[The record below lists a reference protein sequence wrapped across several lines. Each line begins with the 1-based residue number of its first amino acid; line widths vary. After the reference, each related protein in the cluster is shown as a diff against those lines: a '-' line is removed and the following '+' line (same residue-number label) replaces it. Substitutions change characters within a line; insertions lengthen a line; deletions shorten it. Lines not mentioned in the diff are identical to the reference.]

1 MHANC
6 NFQLEEETK
15 KSQLLLISHV
25 KFLFFR
31 QIITIYTM
39 ISSNKIQPNH
49 QRQTASL
56 NRSKTQLITRC
67 SQTHSSQA
75 ERTAKL
81 RETMA
86 RPGLLLGPACFDGM
100 SARLIERAGFDF
112 AFMSGFSLS
121 AARLAIPDC
130 GLLSYGEMVDQG
142 RNINEAT
149 RAIPIIGDGDTGY
162 GNAVN
167 VKRTVKG
174 YAQAGFAGIL
184 IEDQMWP
191 KSCGHVRGKK
201 VVEREEAVLRI
212 QAACDERDEG
222 SDIIIVARTDA
233 RQAASLEEALW
244 RAAAFADAGADVV
257 FVDALQTKDEMSMLC
272 RQVKGGWKMANM
284 LEGGGKTP
292 ILPPQELQ
300 DIGFKLCA
308 YPLTL
313 LGVSVR
319 AMQGAL
325 VDLKNGA
332 MPRDM
337 PSFSELQG
345 IVGFPEYFQEE
356 ARYAVKNSGGRS
368 SSGGASSPPLPP
380 PPPVYE
386 VVEPDVVVEPGRGD
400 VQVQPSKKKGEDSG
414 YTGDRRS
421 KWLRLKVTKKD
432 TGSVQLDTRVPA
444 GFLDGIAMLV
454 PAAALAGVDLENL
467 VKEAEDVGNSLLW
480 TKEID
485 GDIIRIYLETGV

>member
-1 MHANC
+1 MVGSI
-6 NFQLEEETK
+6 K
-15 KSQLLLISHV
+15 IRSS
-25 KFLFFR
+25 R
-31 QIITIYTM
+31 QW
-39 ISSNKIQPNH
+39 
-49 QRQTASL
+49 QTAVQ

-75 ERTAKL
+75 QRTAKL

-86 RPGLLLGPACFDGM
+86 KPGLLLGPACFDGM

-112 AFMSGFSLS
+112 AFMSGFTTS
-121 AARLAIPDC
+121 AARLSYPDT

-174 YAQAGFAGIL
+174 YAAAGFAGIL
-184 IEDQMWP
+184 IEDQLWP

-201 VVEREEAVLRI
+201 VIEREEAVARI
-212 QAACDERDEG
+212 KAACDARYEG

-244 RAAAFADAGADVV
+244 RAAAFAEAGADVV

-272 RQVKGGWKMANM
+272 RQVRGSWKMANM

-292 ILPPQELQ
+292 ILSPQELQ

-325 VDLKNGA
+325 LDLKNGTI
-332 MPRDM
+332 PRDM
-337 PSFSELQG
+337 PSFSEVQD

-356 ARYAVKNSGGRS
+356 ARYAVKS
-368 SSGGASSPPLPP
+368 SSGGGGAASSPPPHPP
-380 PPPVYE
+380 SPVYE
-386 VVEPDVVVEPGRGD
+386 VVEPDVVVEPGSGD
-400 VQVQPSKKKGEDSG
+400 VQVQSSKKKGDDSESG
-414 YTGDRRS
+414 YNGDRRS

-432 TGSVQLDTRVPA
+432 SGSVQLDTRVPA
-444 GFLDGIAMLV
+444 GFLDGIAMLI
-454 PAAALAGVDLENL
+454 PAVAGVDLEAL

-480 TKEID
+480 TTESD